1 MFLLVYLW
9 NYVMSRDSTIL
20 SILDLTVI
28 KKKRGIGSLFNSKN
42 EEKNNRTGFLVR
54 NMNLTIYRNRIHGI
68 VGESGS
74 GKSLTMK
81 CVLGL
86 IDFSPGIISGNILYR
101 DKKNEI
107 DILPKN
113 IINGNSNIN
122 MPWNNWFQKKK
133 NIQFQ
138 NEYFIIK
145 NEDLA
150 LELKYVPILDSI
162 RVFFVDKKGYCTSTD
177 CILPTRLHNKLVR
190 LKDVPRDN
198 QIAAVSYSYVSDFT
212 SFKVKKRLDKIQK
225 QAQIRGKKV
234 SMILQ
239 DPQTFLN
246 PYWSIDKQLKNIIN
260 RQRTGLEDTL
270 YIERNFTLRI
280 MGSGK
285 DYPLLLKWDNENLNR
300 HLKQADIWLDGKSH
314 SMLSTDV
321 ISIEKGSSHFWG
333 IKTAGRKFTLL
344 IHPRKNTEKIILN
357 WDQKALRSNVLNAVL
372 FIQSNRDL
380 KNINLLNK
388 NSYSFNPEDV
398 NSEGFLHAEIELI
411 IHSGNIF
418 EQKFVVKQGSD
429 NCTLVLGLK
438 KGATDGIDTSFGET
452 QISTPESGFYAGLK
466 IFNEK
471 DSFMLSHKDI
481 RSPVDLY
488 TAEATVT
495 ITPKFDQAYIGKINI
510 FTASGKN
517 RHVEFGLLSSATDEE
532 DEHLGEK
539 DITPYLQEGIF
550 EAGFVIEQEG
560 NAIMS
565 PKDLRNLEAGVDID
579 KEVSSILDKVDLNDE
594 DQVFRRQYPKEI
606 SGGQGQRV
614 MISLA
619 MAAKPEVLIADEP
632 TTGLDVTKQTEVVQL
647 FRQYKDQGRTIVL
660 ISHDLSFVSHLA
672 DYYTIMYAGT
682 DVEHIPND
690 KMEQTVLLH
699 PYTRR
704 LLEIASSEEEK
715 GFTYIEKD
723 VPDPYRSNLSG
734 CPFEPRCKLK
744 ENIPASLD
752 NEHICKQLFPPIIH
766 ADSGGIIQTDQLD
779 GKSHFIRCWLFLK
792 T

>member
-1 MFLLVYLW
+1 
-9 NYVMSRDSTIL
+9 MSKETPIL
-20 SILDLTVI
+20 SISDLTVV
-28 KKKRGIGSLFNSKN
+28 KKRRKPFSIFKSGN
-42 EEKNNRTGFLVR
+42 ETQSHTGFLVK
-54 NMNLTIYRNRIHGI
+54 NMNLILHRNQIHGI

-86 IDFSPGIISGNILYR
+86 IDFSPGIISGH
-101 DKKNEI
+101 
-107 DILPKN
+107 
-113 IINGNSNIN
+113 
-122 MPWNNWFQKKK
+122 
-133 NIQFQ
+133 IQFIYKDKPIQ
-138 NEYFIIK
+138 VLPEHDLNVDHGPWYSWIKGMSYNKNSLDRTEYYNVTPNESAIKLDFI
-145 NEDLA
+145 
-150 LELKYVPILDSI
+150 PILDSI
-162 RVFFVDKKGYCTSTD
+162 QVFFIDDDAICIPTD
-177 CILPTRLHNKLVR
+177 FVPPTKLNKRLIR
-190 LKDVPRDN
+190 LQQDVKEN
-198 QIAAVSYSYVSDFT
+198 QMIGVSYRYISSYSSAT
-212 SFKVKKRLDKIQK
+212 LKKRIDKIQHN
-225 QAQIRGKKV
+225 ANIRGHRI

-246 PYWSIDKQLKNIIN
+246 PLWSIEKQLKNIIE
-260 RQRTGLEDTL
+260 RQRSRVKDSL
-270 YIERNFTLRI
+270 YLERNFTLRVT
-280 MGSGK
+280 GSKK
-285 DYPLLLKWDNENLNR
+285 DFPLTLKWDRDNISR
-300 HLKQADIWLDGKSH
+300 HLRQADIWMDGKSH
-314 SMLSTDV
+314 SMRATSE
-321 ISIEKGSSHFWG
+321 ISIKKGSSHFWG
-333 IKTAGRKFTLL
+333 MRMAGRIFSLS
-344 IHPRKNTEKIILN
+344 IHPGKNKEKIGIK
-357 WDQKALRSNVLNAVL
+357 WDNQRLEKNVSEATLMV
-372 FIQSNRDL
+372 QSRGE
-380 KNINLLNK
+380 KENINLLTDDAYFINPNAI
-388 NSYSFNPEDV
+388 NSQ
-398 NSEGFLHAEIELI
+398 GLIQAEIEFI
-411 IHSGNIF
+411 TKGGDEF
-418 EQKFVVKQGSD
+418 EQTFDVNQGLD
-429 NCTLVLGLK
+429 NCTLIIGLK
-438 KGATDGIDTSFGET
+438 TGATAGIDTSLGEK
-452 QISTPESGFYAGLK
+452 QIATPVDEFYAGL
-466 IFNEK
+466 IINNEENK
-471 DSFMLSHKDI
+471 DVLSHRDI

-495 ITPKFDQAYIGKINI
+495 ITPKFDLAYIGNIKIY
-510 FTASGKN
+510 TASGKH
-517 RHVEFGLLSSATDEE
+517 RHVEFGLLSSATNEE
-532 DEHLGEK
+532 DDHLGEK
-539 DITPYLQEGIF
+539 DITTSVHEGIF

-579 KEVSSILDKVDLNDE
+579 KEVSSILAKVDLNDE

-632 TTGLDVTKQTEVVQL
+632 TNGLDVTKQTEVVQL
-647 FRQYKDQGRTIVL
+647 FQQYKDQGRTIVL

-704 LLEIASSEEEK
+704 LLEIASCEEEK

-744 ENIPASLD
+744 ENIPISLD